1 VAAGPT
7 LAVSPLEHLD
17 QDDRMPSLRAS
28 SALTPLTREGEA
40 VSWTERSQA
49 ELIHHLLGRYHEPLR
64 EELLEQLRGLTGN

>member
-1 VAAGPT
+1 
-7 LAVSPLEHLD
+7 
-17 QDDRMPSLRAS
+17 MPSLRAS